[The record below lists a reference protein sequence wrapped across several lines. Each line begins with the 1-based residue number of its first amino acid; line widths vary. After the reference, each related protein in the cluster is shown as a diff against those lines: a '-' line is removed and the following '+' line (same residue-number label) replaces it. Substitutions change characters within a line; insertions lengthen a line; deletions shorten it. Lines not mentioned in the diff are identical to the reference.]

1 MAILKVW
8 AEQKPKGGVTVQWAW
23 SGLGG
28 RTKEGLGSKTT
39 HFNPT
44 QIIANTYIALCA
56 RHYSSHFTSISQLNP
71 RKHPGRYV
79 LLLSPFFKRG
89 NGGRGWAICPHCEEA
104 AKLGFELRRTRPRV
118 QVLKRRSPPAPKKS
132 LVSGPHSS
140 GPETA
145 WPAGSRGQ
153 PRRAG
158 QGAAARAPPRAGS
171 GGAGPGS
178 TPGPEAPPAAAMSSF
193 GPG

>member
-1 MAILKVW
+1 M
-8 AEQKPKGGVTVQWAW
+8 QWAW

-104 AKLGFELRRTRPRV
+104 AELGFELRQTRPRV
-118 QVLKRRSPPAPKKS
+118 QVLKRRSPPAPKRAWS
-132 LVSGPHSS
+132 QDP
-140 GPETA
+140 TA
-145 WPAGSRGQ
+145 RDLRPRGQ
-153 PRRAG
+153 PAPGVSRGGRGRARRRG
-158 QGAAARAPPRAGS
+158 HL
-171 GGAGPGS
+171 
-178 TPGPEAPPAAAMSSF
+178 PGPEAAELAPAPPPA
-193 GPG
+193 PKLRRPPP